1 MKSLISVT
9 TCILGFL
16 LICFLVFYTTVEYKP
31 KNIDTIDQY
40 IPITNIGDIP
50 LERLKAENIKK
61 SSLTLISWNIGY
73 GGMGKNMDYYFDGG
87 KRVNPNEVEFNTNYR
102 GILSF
107 LAKNPANVTLLQE
120 VDIKSQRSY
129 FNDMATGIL
138 NVTGGQG
145 YFSANYK
152 NPYVPFPLQ
161 SPIGKVHGGLFT
173 SSKLAADLVQ
183 RIPLPTEQNWP
194 RSLFDLKRNL
204 LEMRIAYKGKELI
217 IVNVHNSA
225 FDKGDIRQKQMEFIG
240 KRYIEEYSKGNYVIL
255 GGDFN
260 MVFPNTEIL
269 GSYLKVNPI
278 QMDNSL
284 FPSNWNF
291 VSDNKNLTNR
301 DGAVAFNPSLS
312 GMASIDGF
320 ILSPN
325 VRLIESKVHN
335 LGFEFSD
342 HEPMEIKVVLNWK
355 MEGFL
360 WEIFYFLFY

>member
-1 MKSLISVT
+1 MKSLISIT
-9 TCILGFL
+9 TCILAFL
-16 LICFLVFYTTVEYKP
+16 VICFLVFYSIVEYKP
-31 KNIDTIDQY
+31 KEIETISQY
-40 IPITNIGDIP
+40 VPITNMGDIP
-50 LERLKAENIKK
+50 TENSKVEWIKK
-61 SSLTLISWNIGY
+61 SSLTLISWNLGY
-73 GGMGKNMDYYFDGG
+73 GGMGKNMDYYFYGG
-87 KRVNPNEVEFNTNYR
+87 KRVNPNEAEFSANYE
-102 GILSF
+102 GILNF
-107 LAKNPANVTLLQE
+107 LSKNPVNIALLQE

-129 FNDMATGIL
+129 FNDMANGVL
-138 NVTGGQG
+138 NITGGQG

-173 SSKLAADLVQ
+173 TSKLAADLVQ
-183 RIPLPTEQNWP
+183 RIPLPTENDWP

-225 FDKGDIRQKQMEFIG
+225 FDKGDIRQKQMEFIA

-269 GSYLKVNPI
+269 GTYLKVNPI

-284 FPSNWNF
+284 FPNNWKF
-291 VSDNKNLTNR
+291 VSDNKTLTNR
-301 DGAVAFNPSLS
+301 DGATAFNPSLS

-342 HEPMEIKVVLNWK
+342 HEPMEIKVILN
-355 MEGFL
+355 
-360 WEIFYFLFY
+360 